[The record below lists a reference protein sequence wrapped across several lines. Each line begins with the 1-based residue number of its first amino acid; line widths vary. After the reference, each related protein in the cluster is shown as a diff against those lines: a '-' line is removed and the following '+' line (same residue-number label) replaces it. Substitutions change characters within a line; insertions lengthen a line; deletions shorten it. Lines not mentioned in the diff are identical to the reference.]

1 MSVLPDSTEALIA
14 HFSDLPDNQQSFYS
28 ALFGRQNIN
37 EGDIFLPQLA
47 EHLHRQG
54 ENLLA
59 LTVIE
64 RCGFSEN
71 GLLEECALV

>member
-1 MSVLPDSTEALIA
+1 MSALPDSPEALIA
-14 HFSDLPDNQQSFYS
+14 HFTDLPDNQQSFLCRFVS
-28 ALFGRQNIN
+28 ASEHQRERYFSA
-37 EGDIFLPQLA
+37 QLA

-64 RCGFSEN
+64 RCGF
-71 GLLEECALV
+71 GR